1 MGPHGPHFRPRD
13 ARRVTRSHVAAMG
26 GVSLK
31 ALFGA
36 MLPFA
41 LVALVQ
47 FYRSTVLTAGTGIER
62 KPAAQQ
68 QARANRAGPAPFD
81 GQLEPGMRDV
91 SASLRASRSL
101 AERAPNLTPPVER

>member
-1 MGPHGPHFRPRD
+1 
-13 ARRVTRSHVAAMG
+13 MG

-68 QARANRAGPAPFD
+68 QQWKPQHQSDVTTRDTHTSATNRLD
-81 GQLEPGMRDV
+81 
-91 SASLRASRSL
+91 SL
-101 AERAPNLTPPVER
+101 T